1 MEKTKFWIATEV
13 NNTAAH
19 TRKTLY
25 VAGKQTL
32 PDVLRHASAN
42 GISHVSFG
50 TGGELDLSDGRLLET
65 VDALVAAGYTVTIE
79 YNIGQHAEV
88 ESYFGTALFSSRSLI
103 PLAVLGDINISS
115 SNPNFTLAINDRNAD
130 GRWCVGP
137 SAIMDSNRF
146 TLNAEYDPGLSI
158 SLDESSVTQTQTA
171 PAPTVSAPVAEPVA
185 TPELAPEYP
194 EVTPTPVVDPTEVV
208 TADVT
213 TPDPEP
219 EPTDADP
226 EPEPTNAEP
235 VADQTATKRGKRGA
249 NAG

>member
-32 PDVLRHASAN
+32 SDVLRHASTN

-50 TGGELDLSDGRLLET
+50 TGGELDLSDGHLLET

-79 YNIGQHAEV
+79 YNIGQHADV
-88 ESYFGTALFSSRSLI
+88 ENYLGTALFNSRSII

-115 SNPNFTLAINDRNAD
+115 SNPNFTLVINDRNAD

-146 TLNAEYDPGLSI
+146 TLNAEYDPSLSI
-158 SLDESSVTQTQTA
+158 SLDKPSVTQTPATTA
-171 PAPTVSAPVAEPVA
+171 PIVSAPVAEPVA

-194 EVTPTPVVDPTEVV
+194 EVTPTPVVDSVEAVA
-208 TADVT
+208 ADA
-213 TPDPEP
+213 TPSVPEQ
-219 EPTDADP
+219 ESTDA
-226 EPEPTNAEP
+226 EPA
-235 VADQTATKRGKRGA
+235 ADQTATKRGKRGA
-249 NAG
+249 NAD

>member
-25 VAGKQTL
+25 VAGKPTL
-32 PDVLRHASAN
+32 SDVLRHTSTN

-50 TGGELDLSDGRLLET
+50 TGGELDLGDGHLLET

-79 YNIGQHAEV
+79 YNIGQHADV
-88 ESYFGTALFSSRSLI
+88 ENYFGTALFNSRSLI

-115 SNPNFTLAINDRNAD
+115 SNPNFTLVINDRNAD

-146 TLNAEYDPGLSI
+146 TLNAEYDPSLSI
-158 SLDESSVTQTQTA
+158 SLDKPSVTQPQAT
-171 PAPTVSAPVAEPVA
+171 PAPTVSTPVAEPVA
-185 TPELAPEYP
+185 SPELAPEYP
-194 EVTPTPVVDPTEVV
+194 EVTPTPVVDTTEAV

-213 TPDPEP
+213 TSEPEP
-219 EPTDADP
+219 EPTDAD
-226 EPEPTNAEP
+226 T

-249 NAG
+249 NAD

>member
-25 VAGKQTL
+25 VAGKQAL
-32 PDVLRHASAN
+32 SDVLRHTSTN

-50 TGGELDLSDGRLLET
+50 TGGELDLSDGHLLET

-79 YNIGQHAEV
+79 YNIGQHADV
-88 ESYFGTALFSSRSLI
+88 ENYLGTTLFNSRSLI

-115 SNPNFTLAINDRNAD
+115 SNPNFTLVINDCNAD

-146 TLNAEYDPGLSI
+146 TLNAEYDPSLSI
-158 SLDESSVTQTQTA
+158 SLDKPPVTQTHAT
-171 PAPTVSAPVAEPVA
+171 PAPIVSAPVAEPVA

-194 EVTPTPVVDPTEVV
+194 EVTPTPVVDTAEAVA
-208 TADVT
+208 ADVT
-213 TPDPEP
+213 TSEPDPAP
-219 EPTDADP
+219 EQESTDA
-226 EPEPTNAEP
+226 EPA
-235 VADQTATKRGKRGA
+235 ADQTATKRGKRGA
-249 NAG
+249 NAD